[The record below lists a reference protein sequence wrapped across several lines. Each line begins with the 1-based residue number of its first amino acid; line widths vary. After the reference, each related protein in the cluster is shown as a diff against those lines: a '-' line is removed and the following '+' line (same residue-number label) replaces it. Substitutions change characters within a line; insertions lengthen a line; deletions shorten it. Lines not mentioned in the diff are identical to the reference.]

1 MEKSTHS
8 LSIIAAVFTLVM
20 ALGIGGFMIT
30 EGLSFSDALYF
41 SVVTVTTVG
50 YGDIT
55 PKTEAGRVLAM
66 LIIILGVGTF
76 SAVVANATGLV
87 FSRKVQ
93 QFRREKLH
101 MMLGIFFS
109 EVGTQLLTTI
119 ARCDSKIGDIAGML
133 RIDSTWSRREFQKA
147 RDAVRFHDATLTI
160 APDELERLCEFLRGK
175 TDFFLRVFEN
185 PYLTEHETFS
195 ELLRAVIHVKEEL
208 TARTDLEGLPDSDY
222 RHLARDIK
230 RAYGLLVDEW
240 LQYME
245 YLMHRYPYLFSLAIR
260 TNPFDETAS
269 VVVRAS

>member
-8 LSIIAAVFTLVM
+8 LRIIAAVFTLVM

-30 EGLSFSDALYF
+30 EGMSFADALYF

-55 PKTEAGRVLAM
+55 PKSGAGRILAM

-93 QFRREKLH
+93 QFRREKLN
-101 MMLGIFFS
+101 MMVGIFFS

-119 ARCDSKIGDIAGML
+119 ARCDSRVGDIRGIL
-133 RIDSTWSRREFQKA
+133 RIDGTWSHKEFQKA
-147 RDAVRFHDATLTI
+147 RDVVRVYDGALAV
-160 APDELERLCEFLRGK
+160 APDDLERMREFLQGK
-175 TDFFLRVFEN
+175 TDFFLRIFEN

-208 TARTDLEGLPDSDY
+208 TARADLAGLPDTDY
-222 RHLARDIK
+222 HHLAHDIK
-230 RAYGLLVDEW
+230 RAYGLLVYEW
-240 LQYME
+240 LEYME
-245 YLMHRYPYLFSLAIR
+245 YLLKRYPYLFSLAIR
-260 TNPFDETAS
+260 MNPFDETAS
-269 VVVRAS
+269 VVVKG

>member
-1 MEKSTHS
+1 MEKSKHG

-55 PKTEAGRVLAM
+55 PKTEAGRILSM

-93 QFRREKLH
+93 QFRREKLN

-109 EVGTQLLTTI
+109 EVGTQLLTQI
-119 ARCDSKIGDIAGML
+119 VRSDSRISDIREML
-133 RIDSTWSRREFQKA
+133 RIDGTWSHREFQRA
-147 RDAVRFHDATLTI
+147 RDTVKVHNATLTV
-160 APDELERLCEFLRGK
+160 APDELERLRDFLSGK

-185 PYLTEHETFS
+185 PYLTEHETFT

-208 TARTDLEGLPDSDY
+208 AARTDLAGLPDPDY
-222 RHLARDIK
+222 HHLARDIK
-230 RAYGLLVDEW
+230 RVYRLLVDEW

-245 YLMHRYPYLFSLAIR
+245 YLMISYPYLFSLAIR
-260 TNPFDETAS
+260 MNPFDETAS
-269 VVVRAS
+269 VVVKG